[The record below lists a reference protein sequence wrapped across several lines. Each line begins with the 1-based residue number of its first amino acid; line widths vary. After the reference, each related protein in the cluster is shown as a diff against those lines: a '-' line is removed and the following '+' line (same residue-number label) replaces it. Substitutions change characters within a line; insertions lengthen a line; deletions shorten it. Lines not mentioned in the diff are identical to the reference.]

1 MNEIEIICFPKD
13 LPEYIEV
20 DMIELDIGEAVHL
33 SDIALPEGVTSVALS
48 HGDEDSDLSVATVQ
62 APRAEVVEEE
72 GAPEAPAN
80 DTGDAEDDSEK
91 ED

>member
-1 MNEIEIICFPKD
+1 
-13 LPEYIEV
+13 
-20 DMIELDIGEAVHL
+20 
-33 SDIALPEGVTSVALS
+33 LPEGVTSVALS

-80 DTGDAEDDSEK
+80 DTGDEEDDSEK